1 MDIIKG
7 KMEQRVCEYFYT
19 HKVKGSGD
27 PNTILEHKVQI
38 SKRYT
43 VTELQCIKVNV
54 EQDRR
59 LCILHADT
67 CLTIRQLRLN
77 KRCKRR
83 KAKSKDNHRRSA
95 NLCTLITIH

>member
-19 HKVKGSGD
+19 HKVKGSGN

-43 VTELQCIKVNV
+43 VTELKCIKVNM
-54 EQDRR
+54 EQDR
-59 LCILHADT
+59 
-67 CLTIRQLRLN
+67 
-77 KRCKRR
+77 
-83 KAKSKDNHRRSA
+83 
-95 NLCTLITIH
+95 